1 MHCNLDM
8 DIQNFTLY
16 SSLKGGCGEVG
27 VGLFFQVTS
36 DRMISLKLYQ
46 GGSRWI
52 LEKLSRKSGDT
63 VQQAA
68 QEGGGVTA
76 LEVFEKRVNVLQ
88 SDVVYSSQWHGLMV
102 GLDDLSGLSNLTD
115 IMILCLR
122 TQMTTGMK
130 DIV

>member
-1 MHCNLDM
+1 M
-8 DIQNFTLY
+8 
-16 SSLKGGCGEVG
+16 E

-122 TQMTTGMK
+122 TQMTPGMK

>member
-1 MHCNLDM
+1 M
-8 DIQNFTLY
+8 
-16 SSLKGGCGEVG
+16 E

-76 LEVFEKRVNVLQ
+76 LEVFEKTCGCGTEGN
-88 SDVVYSSQWHGLMV
+88 GLVDMV
-102 GLDDLSGLSNLTD
+102 EMG
-115 IMILCLR
+115 
-122 TQMTTGMK
+122 
-130 DIV
+130 